1 MHFVLYIKVKKAA
14 LSVYI
19 KLTLPPPD
27 VTKRPTLTT
36 APHFLITRLKSQ
48 SVFSSSLNS
57 NVLAHPGGGPAVVVD
72 EERPSVWSYS
82 HLPSWGQEALLGL
95 VLRLWGAVRGRL
107 GRLRVRKCVFHSP
120 PYLNVVGSLGGGG
133 SDMK

>member
-1 MHFVLYIKVKKAA
+1 M
-14 LSVYI
+14 
-19 KLTLPPPD
+19 
-27 VTKRPTLTT
+27 
-36 APHFLITRLKSQ
+36 
-48 SVFSSSLNS
+48 
-57 NVLAHPGGGPAVVVD
+57 LAHPGGGPAVVVD

-107 GRLRVRKCVFHSP
+107 GRLRIRKCVFHSP
-120 PYLNVVGSLGGGG
+120 PYLNVVGSLGGKK